1 MKVYEGSRGKT
12 DIKSIHSD
20 TWIQLL
26 GMFGVFGGL
35 VFVDLE
41 MQQSQRIALANTQQ
55 ERTNTAVDG
64 YMSTRPGSR
73 SSEPG

>member
-1 MKVYEGSRGKT
+1 MEQSKDSF
-12 DIKSIHSD
+12 DAC
-20 TWIQLL
+20 IQLL

-55 ERTNTAVDG
+55 ERTNTARDG

-73 SSEPG
+73 SSEPS

>member
-1 MKVYEGSRGKT
+1 M
-12 DIKSIHSD
+12 KSINSD

-26 GMFGVFGGL
+26 GMLCVLAGL
-35 VFVDLE
+35 VFVGLE

-55 ERTNTAVDG
+55 EGTNTVIDG

>member
-1 MKVYEGSRGKT
+1 MKKVN
-12 DIKSIHSD
+12 ID

-26 GMFGVFGGL
+26 GMLGLLGGL
-35 VFVDLE
+35 IFVGLE

-73 SSEPG
+73 SSEPA